1 MPDVHVVRVMDRC
14 ERQNTVLGIP
24 AAGSAY
30 GNPNR
35 SDHGSSNRRIIGDIP
50 PSPRQKARLCGGQR
64 VGVIRTEH
72 PLLRGEQPVEFG
84 DRAGDSPHPAG
95 SPAARPRSILGRV
108 NVAVPTCVVLTRAL
122 SSRLSRVA

>member
-1 MPDVHVVRVMDRC
+1 MRSRSRLTFVKQTNHRRHP
-14 ERQNTVLGIP
+14 TLP
-24 AAGSAY
+24 AAEGEVVA
-30 GNPNR
+30 
-35 SDHGSSNRRIIGDIP
+35 
-50 PSPRQKARLCGGQR
+50 GGQR